1 MCNTAHVECLY
12 DKENK
17 DGAVI
22 TIHFTV
28 GGILTNP

>member
-12 DKENK
+12 DKEYK
-17 DGAVI
+17 GDAVI
-22 TIHFTV
+22 TIHFTE